1 MLKIK
6 SFTFFSINLNVI
18 RLKIMLF
25 LKLIILNEIYL
36 HFLQK

>member
-6 SFTFFSINLNVI
+6 PFTFFSINLNVI

-36 HFLQK
+36 HLLQK

>member
-36 HFLQK
+36 HLLQK